1 MFGEGERTQVM
12 KAKMGMFQWIVMPGG
27 MYGYESL
34 PLNEFEKERR
44 NTEKEVLEDSHW
56 CSVF

>member
-44 NTEKEVLEDSHW
+44 NT
-56 CSVF
+56 